1 MKGLPIDEILRL
13 VQIVVILVSLSANAW
28 FFYQARSD
36 QRIKDIEHRLGV
48 NDAAIAQERSYRV
61 DDVNRM
67 GGRLGSLEEWRK
79 HVPTQD
85 DMDDIRKAVAQID
98 RAVARVDER
107 SEQTLASTKRIETFM
122 LEKGNR

>member
-1 MKGLPIDEILRL
+1 MNGLPIDDILRL

-36 QRIKDIEHRLGV
+36 QRIKDIEHRLGL
-48 NDAAIAQERSYRV
+48 NDAAIAQERTYRV
-61 DDVNRM
+61 DEVNRV
-67 GGRLGSLEEWRK
+67 GQRLGSLEEWRK

-85 DMDDIRKAVAQID
+85 DMDDIRKVVAQID